1 MKKITFS
8 LFITLLLFVLSGCQK
23 TNTTTTEIKDGQ
35 YSKAEFTNNDINI
48 TTTSD
53 GEVTSD
59 NVDNVPVEQK
69 SDNDT
74 KKIAPPVAPA
84 TNYLEF
90 NKPYISKTGLTV
102 IVTNINKIE
111 NTGSYEYTISYRQE
125 NNTTDKELTPGTF
138 KIFFEDGTGLNQY
151 AMLNNLF
158 PNKNLDGS
166 YTFQFLKNQKPFC
179 IEFNDDSDAGLSG
192 SFFRNKPAGN
202 TLKWKVE

>member
-111 NTGSYEYTISYRQE
+111 NTGSYEYTISYRQIKVF
-125 NNTTDKELTPGTF
+125 TT
-138 KIFFEDGTGLNQY
+138 
-151 AMLNNLF
+151 
-158 PNKNLDGS
+158 
-166 YTFQFLKNQKPFC
+166 
-179 IEFNDDSDAGLSG
+179 
-192 SFFRNKPAGN
+192 
-202 TLKWKVE
+202 